1 MVLPTDDTDDRL
13 MSRAAAGD
21 EEAFVE
27 LYRRRHPAIYR
38 YALQMSG
45 SPAVAQDV
53 TQEVFMAVMR
63 GAAGFDA
70 SRGAVASYLFGM
82 ARNLVRRTW
91 RSSGPLAESL
101 DDMGTVEPSVV
112 DDPLDGLVARE
123 RESKVRRAVAALPT
137 HYREVVVLCEL
148 EELSYAD
155 AAAAI
160 GQPVGTVRS
169 RLHRARSLL
178 ASKLSRNDASAPAI
192 GEPSPRWSS

>member
-1 MVLPTDDTDDRL
+1 MPIQPHETDERL
-13 MSRAAAGD
+13 MPRIAAGD

-27 LYRRRHPAIYR
+27 LYRRRQPAIYR

-45 SPAVAQDV
+45 STTVAQDV
-53 TQEVFMAVMR
+53 TQEVFLAVMR
-63 GAAGFDA
+63 GAGDFDPR
-70 SRGAVASYLFGM
+70 RGTVAPYLFGI
-82 ARNLVRRTW
+82 ARNLVRRAW
-91 RSSGPLAESL
+91 RSSGPEAESL
-101 DDMGTVEPSVV
+101 DEAGTAEPEVI
-112 DDPLDGLVARE
+112 DDPLEGLVARE
-123 RESKVRRAVAALPT
+123 RASSVRRAVSALPP

-178 ASKLSRNDASAPAI
+178 ASKLCRNDASAAAI